1 MREPAALHSMSLVMV
16 ITEVC
21 LTARRGVH
29 KQSVTDAAVT
39 GGTPG
44 ISAFAA
50 TGEQVQLDG
59 FAAASVS
66 D

>member
-1 MREPAALHSMSLVMV
+1 MV

-44 ISAFAA
+44 IYAFAA